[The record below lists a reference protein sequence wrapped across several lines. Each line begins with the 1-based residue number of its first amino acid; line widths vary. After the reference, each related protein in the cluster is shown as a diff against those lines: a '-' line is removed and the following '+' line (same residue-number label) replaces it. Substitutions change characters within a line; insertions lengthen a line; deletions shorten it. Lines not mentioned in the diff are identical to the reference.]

1 MNGTERKWRKAAA
14 VLVAV
19 SAAMLPGILRAEEP
33 ARLEPI
39 VVTATRVEQKVS
51 EQASSV
57 SVVEE
62 EEIRLKQPEVAGDI
76 LQGIPGVDVQRS
88 GSPGNRENI
97 KIRGGLGT
105 HTLVLI
111 DGFPVNSPTLGEFDI
126 SSLPVKGFERVEI
139 VRGAQ
144 SALYGSNAMGGVVNF
159 LPPKP
164 AAGREAGIGLAGGS
178 FSTLSWN
185 GFARAGGGGRSL
197 HVGGEG
203 LESDG
208 ILPNDDAS
216 IASFLAVG
224 DLPAGEKNRLHA
236 ILLSTDSK
244 KGVPID
250 FGTPRDAD
258 HHLTRRGLLVGARW
272 ETRVTDRFAVTAS
285 GHLFD
290 EHFDEEDR
298 ADPGELFPF
307 EFADTTKTRKS
318 DVELRARYSAGRVST
333 TFLGFEY
340 RKDHGTD
347 DLRSNFGDTRI
358 DDSIY
363 NRSLYLQEELA
374 PWKHTGASLGIRLDR
389 NSVAGTEWNPKV
401 GVFHE
406 VSSIRT
412 RFRAAA
418 GRGFRVPT
426 VSEISDPF
434 IGNAALSPETA
445 VSWEAGADTTLPGGW
460 GKVTATWFY
469 QRFRNLIQFDAS
481 VPGPVGFGE
490 LRNVGRAFSR
500 GVEAEAELYPCPW
513 GGLLLSYT
521 WSDSWDASNQRR
533 ILGIPTQRGLVSV
546 QVTPVP
552 GWEGRL
558 DWRIEG
564 DQLDAPPNGGD
575 IRRPGYARVDLYSR
589 YRWTVTRGMFRE
601 VAVSGKVQNLLDRD
615 YEERK
620 GFPAPGINFL
630 VGAEVRI

>member
-1 MNGTERKWRKAAA
+1 MKRGRWGRRVAAA
-14 VLVAV
+14 LAVGVAWG
-19 SAAMLPGILRAEEP
+19 LPPANLPAEEVS
-33 ARLEPI
+33 RLEPI
-39 VVTATRVEQKVS
+39 QVTATRVEQKVS

-57 SVVEE
+57 SVVGE
-62 EEIRLKQPEVAGDI
+62 EEIRLKQPAVAGDL

-88 GSPGNRENI
+88 GSAGNRENI
-97 KIRGGLGT
+97 KIRGGTGT

-111 DGFPVNSPTLGEFDI
+111 DGFPVNSPTLGQFDI
-126 SSLPVKGFERVEI
+126 SSLPVQGFEQVEI

-164 AAGREAGIGLAGGS
+164 AAGRETGVGLSGGS

-197 HVGGEG
+197 HLSAAG
-203 LESDG
+203 LESEGD
-208 ILPNDDAS
+208 LPNDDTS

-224 DLPAGEKNRLHA
+224 DLPVGENSRLHA
-236 ILLSTDSK
+236 ILLSTDSN
-244 KGVPID
+244 KGIPID

-258 HHLTRRGLLVGARW
+258 HHLTRRGFLAGARW
-272 ETRVTDRFAVTAS
+272 ETRVTDRFAVIAS

-290 EHFDEEDR
+290 EFFDEEDR
-298 ADPGELFPF
+298 ADPGEVFPF
-307 EFADTTKTRKS
+307 EFTDTTKTRKR
-318 DVELRARYSAGRVST
+318 DVELRARYSLGRVST

-340 RKDHGTD
+340 RKDRGSD
-347 DLRSNFGDTRI
+347 DLRSNYGDTRI
-358 DDSIY
+358 VSSIF
-363 NRSLYLQEELA
+363 NRSFYLQEELA

-434 IGNAALSPETA
+434 IGNPALSPEVA
-445 VSWEAGADTTLPGGW
+445 VSWEGGAETTLPDGW
-460 GKVTATWFY
+460 GRVTATWFY
-469 QRFRNLIQFDAS
+469 QKFRSLIQFDGS

-500 GVEAEAELYPCPW
+500 GVEAEAELYPFPW

-521 WSDSWDASNQRR
+521 WSDSWDAANGRR
-533 ILGIPTQRGLVSV
+533 ILGIPSQRGMASV
-546 QVTPVP
+546 RVTPVP

-575 IRRPGYARVDLYSR
+575 IRRPGYARVDLYTR
-589 YRWTVTRGMFRE
+589 CRWEIPGGDFRE
-601 VAVSGKVQNLLDRD
+601 VAVSGKIQNLLNRS

-620 GFPAPGINFL
+620 GFPAPGIHFL